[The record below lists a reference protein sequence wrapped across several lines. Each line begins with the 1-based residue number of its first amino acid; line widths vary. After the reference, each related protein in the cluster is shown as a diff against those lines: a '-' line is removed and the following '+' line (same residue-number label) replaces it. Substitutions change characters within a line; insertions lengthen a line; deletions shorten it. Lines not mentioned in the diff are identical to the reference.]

1 MRRPLPWPSSRRP
14 VRWSARSVAP
24 ALTRHSGLLAH
35 DGRQRTYLV
44 HDFGRGGPAPVV
56 IVLHGGGGN
65 AANAVRMTS
74 FDHVAGHST
83 RRRRCGH
90 SSGISVAHA
99 ETIAVSHARE

>member
-1 MRRPLPWPSSRRP
+1 VALVSTAGALVGQERR
-14 VRWSARSVAP
+14 AGADP
-24 ALTRHSGLLAH
+24 AQRTLAH